1 MSKKVQF
8 TKRPVTPTA
17 PATADAWVNANQG
30 IDRETKIETPVM
42 PEEPMKRLTID
53 IPETLHT
60 RVKSQCAKRGS
71 KMADEIRALLETHF
85 PPSE

>member
-8 TKRPVTPTA
+8 TKRPAVSTA
-17 PATADAWVNANQG
+17 PVNADAWVNANQG
-30 IDRETKIETPVM
+30 NDRETKVETPVM

>member
-1 MSKKVQF
+1 MNKKVKF
-8 TKRPVTPTA
+8 TKRPAASAA
-17 PATADAWVNANQG
+17 PVDADAWVNVPRGNDQG
-30 IDRETKIETPVM
+30 AKVETPVM